1 MTQSA
6 FDPVRYRP
14 LFYLAAAWN
23 LVAAGVALGFPGF
36 HSQTFFADPGALATP
51 AAVLNTRIAW
61 LTVGF
66 FGVGYWI
73 VARDPRKNHALI
85 LIAALGKTSVGF
97 LWLAA
102 YQAQTVGLLALAGA
116 LGDLVFA
123 GCFGLFLLRARAPRA

>member
-6 FDPVRYRP
+6 FDPVRYSA

-23 LVAAGVALGFPGF
+23 LIAAGLALGLPDF
-36 HSQTFFADPGALATP
+36 HTQAFFLDPSALSTP
-51 AAVLNTRIAW
+51 AAVLNTRIVW
-61 LTVGF
+61 VTVGF
-66 FGVGYWI
+66 FGLGYWI
-73 VARDPRKNHALI
+73 VARDPRKNHAVI
-85 LIAALGKTSVGF
+85 LIAALGKASVGF

-123 GCFGLFLLRARAPRA
+123 GCFGLFLLRARAART